1 MTGDGEQFSFLPG
14 IVVLTG
20 DGRIGGS
27 HSFHDWW
34 FALIV
39 VGLV

>member
-1 MTGDGEQFSFLPG
+1 MESSSASSPG

-27 HSFHDWW
+27 HAFHDWW
-34 FALIV
+34 IALIV